1 MTAHFLNYKLFY
13 KNQNGILYLSARRL
27 VVLPEQGVQTVPEF
41 PEVFWEI
48 FRSVCANFSAAV
60 DGGCERKHNT
70 VFDIFR
76 VIADKAIPRCK
87 LAVVQQL

>member
-13 KNQNGILYLSARRL
+13 KNQKGILYLSARRL
-27 VVLPEQGVQTVPEF
+27 VVLPEQGVQTIPEF
-41 PEVFWEI
+41 PEVFRKI
-48 FRSVCANFSAAV
+48 FRSMCAYFFASV
-60 DGGCERKHNT
+60 DGGFERKHDSILNT
-70 VFDIFR
+70 FR